1 MSDPNHDDERIDAT
15 PMLYMPSDLLRG
27 LFADVTP
34 GSAQAASIARLLHT
48 MAAFLTGERRPEGGT
63 ESDPRLMELTPE
75 QASKR
80 AVELM
85 ELAETLDGIGG
96 APRGAAR

>member
-1 MSDPNHDDERIDAT
+1 MSDFNHDDERIDAT
-15 PMLYMPSDLLRG
+15 PMLFMPSDVLMG
-27 LFADVTP
+27 LFADEIP
-34 GSAQAASIARLLHT
+34 GSAQAASIARLLHA
-48 MAAFLTGERRPEGGT
+48 MAAFLTGERGS